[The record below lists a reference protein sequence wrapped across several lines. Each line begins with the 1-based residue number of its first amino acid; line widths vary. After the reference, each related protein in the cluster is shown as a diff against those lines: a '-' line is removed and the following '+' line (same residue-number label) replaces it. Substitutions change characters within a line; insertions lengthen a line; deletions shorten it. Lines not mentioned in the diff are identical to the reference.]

1 MNYFKFNRQAIMTA
15 EQRADILKVLT
26 RNFRMDM
33 MLQNEIYGLF
43 DGYYY
48 FGIAE
53 KTWADQNI
61 SNEDKT
67 ILNRIYAHIVF
78 NTEDARVIEG

>member
-1 MNYFKFNRQAIMTA
+1 MDYFKFNRQAIMTA

-26 RNFRMDM
+26 RNFRMDFAV
-33 MLQNEIYGLF
+33 QNEIYGLF

-53 KTWADQNI
+53 RVFADTNI
-61 SNEDKT
+61 TSADKL
-67 ILNRIYAHIVF
+67 ILNTIFIDILKA
-78 NTEDARVIEG
+78 TK